1 MNNSTSSTRL
11 ISTLGLVAAFSGF
24 LIVFVFQST
33 KPHIDE
39 NKRVAIESA
48 VFKVVPVGATI
59 QRSYVLTD
67 EGLQIQ
73 GKGEDI
79 YAAYDKNNQLIGIA
93 LNGAAQGYA
102 GIINLL
108 YGYNPRC
115 ECITGFKV
123 IKMTETPGL
132 GDKIVKD
139 PAFLSNFQALEAKLR
154 NDKNAL
160 NNEIITVY
168 HGKKTHP
175 WQIDA
180 ISGATISSKAV
191 GKAINNSARQVLPQ
205 LFSQLPSITQL
216 DGQYDKQE

>member
-1 MNNSTSSTRL
+1 MNSFTSSTRL
-11 ISTLGLVAAFSGF
+11 ITTLGLVAAFSGF
-24 LIVFVFQST
+24 LIVFVFQTT
-33 KPHIDE
+33 KPRIDE
-39 NKRVAIESA
+39 NKRIAIEDA
-48 VFKVVPVGATI
+48 VFEVVSDGATT
-59 QRSYVLTD
+59 QRSYVLTNK
-67 EGLQIQ
+67 GLQAY
-73 GKGEDI
+73 GEGEDI
-79 YAAYDKNNQLIGIA
+79 YAAYDKHNQLIGIA
-93 LNGAAQGYA
+93 LNGTAQGYA
-102 GIINLL
+102 GIISLL
-108 YGYNPRC
+108 YGYDPRC

-132 GDKIVKD
+132 GDKIIKD
-139 PAFLSNFQALEAKLR
+139 PAFLSNFQALEAKLN

-160 NNEIITVY
+160 NKEIVTVY